1 VLLIKKIMN
10 PQIVTFLIK
19 CPDQK
24 GIIAKLTSFFYIEGF
39 NIISSQQ
46 YTNSAENKF
55 FMRVRLVSDLSVGLS
70 IKELEGRFTK
80 LAELYSIKWKVDYG
94 SKKQRVAIMGSHTSH
109 NLYDLLHRNKEGK
122 LNCMVSM
129 VVSNHLKLKPIADMF
144 GIPFYHAPVSKETKE
159 EQEKRLIELF
169 DSNKIDL
176 IVMARYMQI
185 LSSNFINHYPEQI
198 INIHHSFLPAFQGA
212 NPYKRAHERGV
223 KLIGATAHYATEDL
237 DEGPI
242 IEQGVERI
250 SHESTTK
257 SLKSIGAEIETLV
270 LAQAVKFHLNNQIIV
285 DGNKAIVFPET
296 GE

>member
-1 VLLIKKIMN
+1 MK

-24 GIIAKLTSFFYIEGF
+24 GIIAKLTHFFFQEGF

-46 YTNSAENKF
+46 YTNSESKKF
-55 FMRVRLVSDLSVGLS
+55 FMRIRCASDATVLLSKEQLHERFSRLAQAYQITWSVDF
-70 IKELEGRFTK
+70 GR
-80 LAELYSIKWKVDYG
+80 
-94 SKKQRVAIMGSHTSH
+94 KKQKVAILVSHTSH

-122 LNCMVSM
+122 LNCEVAM
-129 VVSNHLKLKPIADMF
+129 VVSNHEKLKPIADMF
-144 GIPFYHAPVSKETKE
+144 GIPFYYRPVTKETKE
-159 EQEKRLIELF
+159 TQEAELIRLF
-169 DSNKIDL
+169 DEQGIDL
-176 IVMARYMQI
+176 LVMARYMQI
-185 LSSNFINHYPEQI
+185 LSSGFIKHFENRI

-212 NPYKRAHERGV
+212 NPYKRAYERGV

-242 IEQGVERI
+242 IEQGVERVT
-250 SHESTTK
+250 HESTPN
-257 SLKSIGAEIETLV
+257 SLKKIGADIETLV
-270 LAQAVKFHLNNQIIV
+270 LARAVNSHLNNQIIV